1 MKRLWLLI
9 FPALMIPA
17 FANAGETKI
26 SYHYSEI
33 PGPQIS
39 KDYYIKESL
48 KRVDPKNPNLLQVKS
63 YSTVTSPEGK
73 TTYRVTYQINC
84 QTRKYTMVNYWS
96 SGFGNDNGLM
106 VDGKWTSVDE
116 FPETAAL
123 MRIICQKKQIEELF
137 LYRRSVYLI
146 IKSEK

>member
-1 MKRLWLLI
+1 MKRLWVLI
-9 FPALMIPA
+9 LITLMVPVVA
-17 FANAGETKI
+17 YSEETKI
-26 SYHYSEI
+26 LYHQSKI

-48 KRVDPKNPNLLQVKS
+48 KRVNPKNPNLLQVRS

-96 SGFGNDNGLM
+96 SGFGNDSGLM
-106 VDGKWTSVDE
+106 VDGQWSSVNE

-123 MRIICQKKQIEELF
+123 TRKICPKK
-137 LYRRSVYLI
+137 
-146 IKSEK
+146 